1 MGPVERHESPA
12 YSAVRDSCGTRI
24 GTLNPPPMTCPY
36 ALEAASVAG
45 LRPEPS
51 TVQEAPERARVLPPS
66 TEPGCWSV
74 GVYLGAA
81 KALCA
86 GGRGEDSAQGRD
98 LYSHEV
104 ARRPRLGRSRRNGNP
119 SAVQVSAAGEER
131 RTARSAA
138 RSCSGENPTPWPRE
152 PLDGDDLGPLTLR
165 DTVLSDER
173 KFSSF
178 VIGFCGPRRGVA
190 CPTSSRQ
197 DSAA

>member
-138 RSCSGENPTPWPRE
+138 PLLFRRE
-152 PLDGDDLGPLTLR
+152 PDPMAERATRRRRFGPAY
-165 DTVLSDER
+165 
-173 KFSSF
+173 
-178 VIGFCGPRRGVA
+178 VA
-190 CPTSSRQ
+190 
-197 DSAA
+197 